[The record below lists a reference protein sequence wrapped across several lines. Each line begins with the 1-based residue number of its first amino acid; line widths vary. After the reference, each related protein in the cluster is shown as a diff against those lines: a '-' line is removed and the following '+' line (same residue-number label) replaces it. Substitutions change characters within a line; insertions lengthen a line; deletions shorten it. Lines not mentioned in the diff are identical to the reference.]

1 MIRKETM
8 LEMEFLLILG
18 IGIVA
23 GVIDVLPMIKMK
35 VDKYSTLSAFVYYLI
50 MPFIVFSV
58 KWFGSLWWLR
68 GGVVAL
74 LMAIPVIILVAK
86 EDKKSPI
93 AMTIMSIVLGSLIG
107 VAGHFLNL
115 M

>member
-1 MIRKETM
+1 MN
-8 LEMEFLLILG
+8 FLLTLLIG
-18 IGIVA
+18 IGA

-35 VDKYSTLSAFVYYLI
+35 VDKYSCISAFVYYVI
-50 MPFIVFSV
+50 VPFVIFGIN
-58 KWFGSLWWLR
+58 WFGNLWWLK
-68 GGVVAL
+68 GGVIAL

-93 AMTIMSIVLGSLIG
+93 AMTIMSIVLGSIIG
-107 VAGHFLNL
+107 VLGHFLKL

>member
-1 MIRKETM
+1 MN
-8 LEMEFLLILG
+8 FLLTLL
-18 IGIVA
+18 IGIIA

-35 VDKYSTLSAFVYYLI
+35 VDKYSTLSAFVYYVI
-50 MPFIVFSV
+50 VPFIIFGNN
-58 KWFGSLWWLR
+58 WFGDLWWLR
-68 GGVVAL
+68 GGIVSI

-93 AMTIMSIVLGSLIG
+93 AMTIMSIVLGSIIG
-107 VAGHFLNL
+107 VVGHLLKL

>member
-1 MIRKETM
+1 MN
-8 LEMEFLLILG
+8 FLLILL

-35 VDKYSTLSAFVYYLI
+35 LDKYSCISAFIYYVIL
-50 MPFIVFSV
+50 PFIIFGINWFSN
-58 KWFGSLWWLR
+58 LWWLK
-68 GGVVAL
+68 GGVVAI

-86 EDKKSPI
+86 EDKKSPV
-93 AMTIMSIVLGSLIG
+93 AMTVMSIVLGSIIG
-107 VAGHFLNL
+107 ILGHFFNL

>member
-1 MIRKETM
+1 MN
-8 LEMEFLLILG
+8 FLLTLL

-23 GVIDVLPMIKMK
+23 GVIDVLPMIRMK
-35 VDKYSTLSAFVYYLI
+35 VDKYACISAFVYYLI
-50 MPFIVFSV
+50 VPFVIFGVN
-58 KWFGSLWWLR
+58 WFGELWWLR
-68 GGVVAL
+68 GGIVAI

-93 AMTIMSIVLGSLIG
+93 AMTIMSIVLGSIIG
-107 VAGHFLNL
+107 VLGHFLNL

>member
-1 MIRKETM
+1 MN
-8 LEMEFLLILG
+8 FLLTLL

-23 GVIDVLPMIKMK
+23 GVIDILPMIKMK
-35 VDKYSTLSAFVYYLI
+35 VDKYSCISAFVI
-50 MPFIVFSV
+50 FGIN
-58 KWFGSLWWLR
+58 WFGNLWWLR
-68 GGVVAL
+68 GGIVSI

-93 AMTIMSIVLGSLIG
+93 AMIIMSIILGSIIG
-107 VAGHFLNL
+107 VVGHFLNL

>member
-1 MIRKETM
+1 MNF
-8 LEMEFLLILG
+8 FLTLL

-23 GVIDVLPMIKMK
+23 GVIDILPMVKMK
-35 VDKYSTLSAFVYYLI
+35 VDKYSCLSAFVYYLI
-50 MPFIVFSV
+50 VPFVIFGIN
-58 KWFGSLWWLR
+58 WFGNLWWLR
-68 GGVVAL
+68 GGVVAI

-93 AMTIMSIVLGSLIG
+93 AMTIVSIVLGTIIG
-107 VAGHFLNL
+107 LVGHFGNL

>member
-1 MIRKETM
+1 MDFILT
-8 LEMEFLLILG
+8 LL

-35 VDKYSTLSAFVYYLI
+35 VDKYACISAFVYYLI
-50 MPFIVFSV
+50 VPFVIFGIN
-58 KWFGSLWWLR
+58 WFGNLWWLR
-68 GGVVAL
+68 GGVVAI
-74 LMAIPVIILVAK
+74 LMAIPVIILVSK

-93 AMTIMSIVLGSLIG
+93 AMTIMSIVLGTIIG
-107 VAGHFLNL
+107 VVGHFLEL

>member
-1 MIRKETM
+1 
-8 LEMEFLLILG
+8 MEFLLILV
-18 IGIVA
+18 IGVIA

-35 VDKYSTLSAFVYYLI
+35 VDKYSTISAFVYYLI

-58 KWFGSLWWLR
+58 DWFGSLWWLR

-74 LMAIPVIILVAK
+74 LMALPVVILVAK

-93 AMTIMSIVLGSLIG
+93 AMVIMSIVLGSLVG

>member
-1 MIRKETM
+1 MNFVLT
-8 LEMEFLLILG
+8 LL

-35 VDKYSTLSAFVYYLI
+35 VDKYSCISAFVYYLI
-50 MPFIVFSV
+50 VPFIIFEV
-58 KWFGSLWWLR
+58 KWFGNLWLLR
-68 GGVVAL
+68 GGIVTI

-86 EDKKSPI
+86 EDKKSPL
-93 AMTIMSIVLGSLIG
+93 AMTIMSIVLGSIIG
-107 VAGHFLNL
+107 VVGHFLNL

>member
-1 MIRKETM
+1 MNFVLT
-8 LEMEFLLILG
+8 LV

-35 VDKYSTLSAFVYYLI
+35 VDKYSCISAFVYYLI
-50 MPFIVFSV
+50 VP
-58 KWFGSLWWLR
+58 KWFGNLWWLR
-68 GGVVAL
+68 GGIVAI

-86 EDKKSPI
+86 EDKKSPL
-93 AMTIMSIVLGSLIG
+93 AMTIMSIVLGSIIG
-107 VAGHFLNL
+107 VVGHFLNL

>member
-1 MIRKETM
+1 MNFVLT
-8 LEMEFLLILG
+8 LV

-35 VDKYSTLSAFVYYLI
+35 VDKYSCISAFVYYLI
-50 MPFIVFSV
+50 VPFIIFEV
-58 KWFGSLWWLR
+58 KWFGNLWWLK
-68 GGVVAL
+68 GGIVTI

-86 EDKKSPI
+86 EDKKSPL
-93 AMTIMSIVLGSLIG
+93 AMTIMSIVLGSIIG
-107 VAGHFLNL
+107 VVGHFLNL